1 MPVSRTE
8 VLSLRERVQRIARNE
23 RFSLKDL
30 LSGSADLIVFGSR
43 AAGLERVDS
52 DLDILAIGPLKLPKR
67 KGLIDLICVSEP
79 DAHTLAW
86 EHSEI
91 FRHVEAYGISLMHE
105 RPLINVVI
113 DKHAANRK
121 RHRIESLIP
130 KLMNSWDALNDG
142 YKAKYLT
149 KVRRE
154 FQRYKLLDSGLP
166 VPPTAVL
173 DSQIESQRAFD
184 STLEAIFQE
193 LCRDDLAKNENARR
207 LFLNEAFRL
216 RGLLAGN
223 TAIVASK

>member
-1 MPVSRTE
+1 MPISSTDL
-8 VLSLRERVQRIARNE
+8 LSLRERVRWITRNE
-23 RFSLKDL
+23 RFSLDDL
-30 LSGSADLIVFGSR
+30 LSGSADVIVFGSR

-52 DLDILAIGPLKLPKR
+52 DLDILAIGPLKLPKK

-86 EHSEI
+86 QHSEI

-105 RPLINVVI
+105 RALISVVV
-113 DKHAANRK
+113 DEHAANRK
-121 RHRIESLIP
+121 RHRIEILIP
-130 KLMNSWDALNDG
+130 KLMESWDALNDG

-149 KVRRE
+149 KMRRE
-154 FQRYKLLDSGLP
+154 FQRYRLLDSGLP

-173 DSQIESQRAFD
+173 DSQIESQRAFE
-184 STLEAIFQE
+184 SALEAMLQE
-193 LCRDDLAKNENARR
+193 FCKDSARNENARR

-223 TAIVASK
+223 TGIIASK